1 MEVHGSSWS
10 RAWVDDAR
18 VRQKLVQR
26 SEVGLSREWNERRD
40 DGRGVSQC
48 FLKAVAD
55 RGGCFMTLTWSE
67 LVKNVAHLL
76 AQLVFLL
83 SNVCGGHGY
92 EAIVNK

>member
-1 MEVHGSSWS
+1 MHGSYWL

-26 SEVGLSREWNERRD
+26 SEVGLCRKWNERRD
-40 DGRGVSQC
+40 DGRDVSQC

-55 RGGCFMTLTWSE
+55 RGGCFITLTWGE
-67 LVKNVAHLL
+67 LAENVAHLL

-83 SNVCGGHGY
+83 KNVCGGHGY
-92 EAIVNK
+92 EGIVNK